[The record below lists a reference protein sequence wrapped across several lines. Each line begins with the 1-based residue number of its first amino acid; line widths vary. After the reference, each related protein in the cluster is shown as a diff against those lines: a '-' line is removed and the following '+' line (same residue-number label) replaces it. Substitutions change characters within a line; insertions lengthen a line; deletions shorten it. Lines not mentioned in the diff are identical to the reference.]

1 MLTVYTATHC
11 PVYNRTW
18 NLVAQLNQHHPQIPM
33 QVINLDDPEIERPS
47 LVIGTPTY
55 MWNGKIIFLG
65 NPSETDLIF
74 YLSKLKAL

>member
-33 QVINLDDPEIERPS
+33 QVINLDDPDIERPS

>member
-18 NLVAQLNQHHPQIPM
+18 NLIAQFNQHHPQIPM
-33 QVINLDDPEIERPS
+33 QVINLDDPDIECPS

-74 YLSKLKAL
+74 QLSKIQAL